1 MKIALIYTPRS
12 GSTSILKYFQKVK
25 PDYVCYNE
33 PWFEWMQKNL
43 YNEDITY
50 EKVISMDNVFI
61 KSAFKTLPVSL
72 EQIIKDFD
80 KVIFLLRR
88 NKKEQVESAALLSRQ
103 NDFLNYTKR
112 KYWVESINEEERE
125 IINNRYDFL
134 NETLIKCA
142 IDNNKKL
149 FYYEDLYYNSFD
161 DFFKE
166 MELPF
171 NREVFDEFLN
181 KKHRYR
187 ENEEIESKKTKTI
200 I

>member
-43 YNEDITY
+43 YNKGITY
-50 EKVISMDNVFI
+50 ENVISMENVFI

-80 KVIFLLRR
+80 KVVFLLRR
-88 NKKEQVESAALLSRQ
+88 NKKEQVESAVLLGRQ
-103 NDFLNYTKR
+103 NDFLNYSKR
-112 KYWVESINEEERE
+112 KYWVDSINDEERSIFE
-125 IINNRYDFL
+125 DRYDFL
-134 NETLIKCA
+134 NNTLTKCA
-142 IDNNKKL
+142 LENNKKI
-149 FYYEDLYYNSFD
+149 FYYEDLYYGNFD
-161 DFFKE
+161 DFFTE
-166 MELPF
+166 IGLPF
-171 NREVFDEFLN
+171 NEFAFNEHLN
-181 KKHRYR
+181 IKNRYR
-187 ENEEIESKKTKTI
+187 EDEIVSKDKKTI

>member
-112 KYWVESINEEERE
+112 KYWVDSINDEERTFFE
-125 IINNRYDFL
+125 NRYDFL
-134 NETLIKCA
+134 NDTLTNCA
-142 IDNNKKL
+142 LKNNKKI
-149 FYYEDLYYNSFD
+149 FYYEDLYYGSFD
-161 DFFKE
+161 EFFNE

-171 NREVFDEFLN
+171 NEFAFNEHLN
-181 KKHRYR
+181 IKNRYR
-187 ENEEIESKKTKTI
+187 EDEIVSKDKKTI

>member
-1 MKIALIYTPRS
+1 MKIALLYTPRS
-12 GSTSILKYFQKVK
+12 GSTSILNYFQKVK
-25 PDYVCYNE
+25 PDYTCYNE

-43 YNEDITY
+43 YNEEITY
-50 EKVISMDNVFI
+50 EKVISMENVFI

-72 EQIIKDFD
+72 DQIIKDFD
-80 KVIFLLRR
+80 KVVFLLRR
-88 NKKEQVESAALLSRQ
+88 NKKEQVESAALLGRN

-112 KYWVESINEEERE
+112 KYWVESIDEEERE

-134 NETLIKCA
+134 NETLTKCA
-142 IDNNKKL
+142 IDNNKAI
-149 FYYEDLYYNSFD
+149 FYYEDLYYGSFD

-171 NREVFDEFLN
+171 NQEVFYKFLN
-181 KKHRYR
+181 KKNRYR
-187 ENEEIESKKTKTI
+187 ENEEIESKKNKTI

>member
-112 KYWVESINEEERE
+112 KYWVDSINDEERTFFE
-125 IINNRYDFL
+125 DRYDFL
-134 NETLIKCA
+134 NDTLTNCA
-142 IDNNKKL
+142 LKNNKKI
-149 FYYEDLYYNSFD
+149 FYYEDLYYGSFD
-161 DFFKE
+161 EFFNE

-171 NREVFDEFLN
+171 NEFAFNEHLN
-181 KKHRYR
+181 IKNRYR
-187 ENEEIESKKTKTI
+187 EDEIVSKDKKTI

>member
-112 KYWVESINEEERE
+112 KYWVDSINDEERTFFE
-125 IINNRYDFL
+125 DRYDFL
-134 NETLIKCA
+134 NDTLTNCA
-142 IDNNKKL
+142 LKNNKKI
-149 FYYEDLYYNSFD
+149 FYYEDLYYGSFNE
-161 DFFKE
+161 FFNE

-171 NREVFDEFLN
+171 NEFAFNEHLN
-181 KKHRYR
+181 IKNRYR
-187 ENEEIESKKTKTI
+187 EDEIVSKDKKTI